1 MNYQF
6 FDYKYRINGFVSDL
20 FSTPHIIYIAAVFI
34 LSFAAAY
41 ALRST
46 DHARIRQ
53 WLKIQSVFTV
63 LLEAAKISW
72 ESFYDITTGQGFN
85 WGGLLPIYACSL
97 FIYML
102 PLAAWGKGKEK
113 ACAGAYLTTI
123 GLLFGGIGVIY
134 CNGLNF
140 YPFWT
145 FGAFYSLYFHAAM
158 FFTGVLLLMTGYV
171 QPEWKNVKLAMVPVL
186 LLALAA
192 IPVNYALGSDY
203 MQIYSGEGVPVYEEL
218 AAFLAEKGLRPVYTV
233 IMLLTYVPLAA
244 LVVEVSR
251 RLKAA
256 RSGKES
262 VRSAP
267 FRLQLRH

>member
-1 MNYQF
+1 MNYHF
-6 FDYKYRINGFVSDL
+6 FDYKYRISGFVSDL
-20 FSTPHIIYIAAVFI
+20 FSTPHIVYIAAVFI

-41 ALRST
+41 ALRRT
-46 DHARIRQ
+46 DHARIRK

-63 LLEAAKISW
+63 LLEAVKICW
-72 ESFYDITTGQGFN
+72 ESYYDIQTGQGFN
-85 WGGLLPIYACSL
+85 YGGLLPLYACSL

-102 PLAAWGKGKEK
+102 PLTAWGRGKGK

-158 FFTGVLLLMTGYV
+158 FFIGVLLLMTGYV
-171 QPEWKNVKLAMVPVL
+171 RPEWKNVKLAMVPVL

-203 MQIYSGEGVPVYEEL
+203 MQIYSGDGVPLYEEL
-218 AAFLAEKGLRPVYTV
+218 AAFLAGKGLRPLYTA

-244 LVVEVSR
+244 LVVSISR
-251 RLKAA
+251 KLNAA
-256 RSGKES
+256 LPERERTKIT
-262 VRSAP
+262 R
-267 FRLQLRH
+267 FRLLPRH

>member
-20 FSTPHIIYIAAVFI
+20 FSAPHIIYIAAVFI
-34 LSFAAAY
+34 LSFVVAY

-102 PLAAWGKGKEK
+102 PLAAWGKGRGK

-171 QPEWKNVKLAMVPVL
+171 QPEWKNVKLAMVPVF

-203 MQIYSGEGVPVYEEL
+203 MQIYSGAGVPVYEEL
-218 AAFLAEKGLRPVYTV
+218 ADFLAGKGLRPVYTA

-244 LVVEVSR
+244 FVVAVSR

-256 RSGKES
+256 LSGKES
-262 VRSAP
+262 VRPAP
-267 FRLQLRH
+267 FRLLPRH